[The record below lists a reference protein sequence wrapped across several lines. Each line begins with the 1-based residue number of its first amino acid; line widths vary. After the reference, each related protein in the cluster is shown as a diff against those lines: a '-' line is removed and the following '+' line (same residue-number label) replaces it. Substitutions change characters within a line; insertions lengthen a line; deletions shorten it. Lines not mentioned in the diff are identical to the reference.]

1 MFLSDAKVKNAKP
14 KEGKPL
20 KLTDGGGL
28 YLYVSTTGA
37 KSWRYDYRLL
47 GKRKTYTIGPYP
59 EVSLA
64 DARKEHASARALVEK
79 NIDPGQHRKAET
91 QKTIAAT
98 KNTFKAVALSFI
110 EKNTEQD
117 NPKKWV
123 ESYAKKVRR
132 ILDRDVFPYIGEMK
146 VGEVGPAELS
156 PILEA
161 VAKRKKFKMPH
172 QKKVRVRERGATT
185 TALHIKSLCSAIFT
199 YAVSKGLVQLHFDPT
214 WALKDVVIRPDV
226 KHNSHLQLDELPA
239 FWVALENVAAGDR
252 VKLAIELLA
261 HTFVRTQELRLAE
274 KNEFHLDEINP
285 CWLIPAIKMK
295 KRRDHLVPLSP
306 QAVKLVKHL
315 IVLAD
320 EEKSSFLF
328 PNRKSKDWAMNPNT
342 INQTL
347 YRMGYAG
354 KFSGHGFRGTAST
367 TLHEKGYPPHVIE
380 MQLAHWSKSKGSHTA
395 ASYNHAL
402 YLAERAEMMKDWSQM
417 LHADNSNILPFKKK
431 A

>member
-1 MFLSDAKVKNAKP
+1 MSLTDAKAKNAKP
-14 KEGKPL
+14 KEGAPQ
-20 KLTDGGGL
+20 KLADGGGL

-91 QKTIAAT
+91 QKTVAAT

-185 TALHIKSLCSAIFT
+185 TALHIKSLCSGIFSH
-199 YAVSKGLVQLHFDPT
+199 AVSKGLVQLHFDPT
-214 WALKDVVIRPDV
+214 WALKDVVGRPDV
-226 KHNSHLQLDELPA
+226 KHNSHLQLDELSA
-239 FWVALENVAAGDR
+239 FWATLENVAAGDR
-252 VKLAIELLA
+252 VKLGIELLA

-274 KNEFHLDEINP
+274 KSEFHLDEANP
-285 CWLIPAIKMK
+285 YWLIPAAKMK

-306 QAVKLVKHL
+306 HAVRLVKRL
-315 IVLAD
+315 IALAD

-328 PNRKSKDWAMNPNT
+328 PNRKSKDGVMNPNT

-367 TLHEKGYPPHVIE
+367 ALHEKGYPPHVIE
-380 MQLAHWSKSKGSHTA
+380 MQLAHWSKSKGSQTA

-402 YLAERAEMMKDWSQM
+402 YWAERAEMMKDWSQM
-417 LHADNSNILPFKKK
+417 LHADNSNVLPFKKK